1 VRIGLVA
8 AGLFL
13 KRLGVL
19 GGDINAGDDG
29 KAGLDEKV
37 PGLTEGT
44 VGADVE
50 AEEEDDEDEDSRGD

>member
-1 VRIGLVA
+1 MRRGLVA

-13 KRLGVL
+13 NRLGVL

-37 PGLTEGT
+37 PGLAEGT
-44 VGADVE
+44 VGAGDVE
-50 AEEEDDEDEDSRGD
+50 EEEDEEDSWGD